1 MLNFFNILKNARNIT
16 LFITGKHEVHHGV
29 LLYVRGGKVLSE
41 FVFDFSCRVDGK
53 NSREV
58 DTHSSVG
65 VCVIGPV
72 SVTSKEGVRTEQSVD
87 VLKTSDLELLRVPIN
102 DLPLE
107 GVNEGVGVEE
117 DRTVRKGD
125 VTLLDTLEVIL
136 GDRGLADGPGAEVH
150 DPVAVLL
157 DLAVQVRHAGVG
169 PVLACG
175 ECKVKIPL
183 KLKLYQMSQLPMTG
197 SMCPSTSDL
206 VMVPSI
212 SEMTSLSV

>member
-1 MLNFFNILKNARNIT
+1 MF
-16 LFITGKHEVHHGV
+16 E
-29 LLYVRGGKVLSE
+29 
-41 FVFDFSCRVDGK
+41 FSCRVDGK
-53 NSREV
+53 NSRDG

-65 VCVIGPV
+65 VRVIWPV
-72 SVTSKEGVRTEQSVD
+72 PVTSKEGVRTEQRLD
-87 VLKTSDLELLRVPIN
+87 VLQTSDLELLRVPIN

-107 GVNEGVGVEE
+107 GVDEGVGVEE
-117 DRTVRKGD
+117 DRAVRKED
-125 VTLLDTLEVIL
+125 VTLLDALEIIL
-136 GDRGLADGPGAEVH
+136 GNGGLPDGPGAEVH

-169 PVLACG
+169 PVLACD
-175 ECKVKIPL
+175 ECKVKNPL
-183 KLKLYQMSQLPMTG
+183 KLKLYQMSHLPMTG

>member
-1 MLNFFNILKNARNIT
+1 MF
-16 LFITGKHEVHHGV
+16 
-29 LLYVRGGKVLSE
+29 E
-41 FVFDFSCRVDGK
+41 FSGRVDGK
-53 NSREV
+53 NSRDG
-58 DTHSSVG
+58 DTHSSIG
-65 VCVIGPV
+65 IRVIRPV
-72 SVTSKEGVRTEQSVD
+72 TVTSKEGIRTEQTLD
-87 VLKTSDLELLRVPIN
+87 VLQTSDLELLWVPIN

-107 GVNEGVGVEE
+107 GVDEGVGVEE
-117 DRTVRKGD
+117 DRAVGKGD

-136 GDRGLADGPGAEVH
+136 GDGGLADGPGAEVH

-157 DLAVQVRHAGVG
+157 DLAVQGRHARVG

-175 ECKVKIPL
+175 ECKVKNPL
-183 KLKLYQMSQLPMTG
+183 KFKLYQMSHLPMTG